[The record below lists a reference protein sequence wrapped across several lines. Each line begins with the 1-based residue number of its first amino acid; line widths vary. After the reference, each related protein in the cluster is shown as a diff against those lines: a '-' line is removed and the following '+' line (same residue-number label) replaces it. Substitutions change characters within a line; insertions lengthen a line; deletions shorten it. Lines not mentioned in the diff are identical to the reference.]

1 MESAEERQGES
12 QSRTPMVHSRNLSS
26 SPILLPWRNSG
37 EAPRG
42 GRRRDKCDARL
53 GLRGG
58 GGSYPDTR
66 WVLRALMMTEESFSC
81 CWRRRWFR
89 SGQLPGGRQDPQGL

>member
-1 MESAEERQGES
+1 MECAEERQGES

-37 EAPRG
+37 EASRG

-53 GLRGG
+53 GLRRGG
-58 GGSYPDTR
+58 G
-66 WVLRALMMTEESFSC
+66 VLPRHQVGLEGADDD
-81 CWRRRWFR
+81 R
-89 SGQLPGGRQDPQGL
+89 GVIQLLLEKKMV